1 MKNLLLLL
9 ASALLAASCVDKSY
23 DLNGIDTDEI
33 AIGGDGSEF
42 RIPLAT
48 VTVALHEI
56 ARAGTDI
63 RTLFDDID
71 TWLPSTL
78 PGNADH
84 VDIPRLRQAAY
95 VSSLFDA
102 LYAEMG
108 SSTAKREAM
117 ADLLWRKH
125 RNEFLPLLTLAGSDE
140 TAFKNAFVAQYAN
153 AAIRSEVERQFGLYL
168 RDLDTIEPLHYDL
181 GALDIDDSVV
191 DMLADNLDPEG
202 TAAPKNTL
210 HLYGTIG
217 NGLPLAVALHPAL
230 RNTGIDFATAAEPGE
245 NAIAEQRLFAE
256 DLRTL
261 AAGTDLTI
269 PVALQKYYPGR
280 GFDDSHPIR
289 IRLSLVKRGALK
301 LEL

>member
-33 AIGGDGSEF
+33 AIGGDDSEF

-63 RTLFDDID
+63 RTLFDDVD

-84 VDIPRLRQAAY
+84 VDIPRLQQAAY

-117 ADLLWRKH
+117 ADLLWRKY
-125 RNEFLPLLTLAGSDE
+125 RNEFRPLLTLTGSDE

-191 DMLADNLDPEG
+191 DMLADNLDPEN

-217 NGLPLAVALHPAL
+217 NGLPSPSRCIPHSGTRASTSPPRPNRARTPSPNSVSSPRICARSPRGPISRSPSHC
-230 RNTGIDFATAAEPGE
+230 RNTTRAAASTTATRSASA
-245 NAIAEQRLFAE
+245 
-256 DLRTL
+256 
-261 AAGTDLTI
+261 
-269 PVALQKYYPGR
+269 
-280 GFDDSHPIR
+280 
-289 IRLSLVKRGALK
+289 
-301 LEL
+301 